1 METLKAVV
9 GFGKKEQEGQE
20 PVSGVQGE
28 GSGVEPYDAGNSA
41 ESELGGKA
49 PQHTDATPA
58 IDQPSVTH
66 ATPADETTSSGK
78 SEAPAHAPE
87 PALASTATT
96 SPPSTSET
104 SKANNSETNSKPSIG
119 SPGWFMTAL
128 PLGKRKPEE
137 KAVGQPAA
145 TDHEGASNAV
155 QTETGM
161 AAGAGAVAGAGAAAG
176 VAHEKHEANQ
186 TSIGLPPN
194 HLGSDVPAAP
204 EAELAVAPVHE
215 GATSNTATA
224 VPETQHI
231 TPATTGVAT
240 TAQDDVTDQAT
251 QSAAQPATNTTT
263 TTITKGNEVPDKSGG
278 LFSNPFGSNKRE
290 DMAVPQTPKQAQ
302 QGTPKQKEP
311 REMHGSNPSAIPT
324 AGGVPLGAAASEDRR
339 KSRDVRRS
347 MSVQPDDIPEAD
359 ERTAANTAA
368 NADVGMSSKFVEGT
382 PATAEA
388 PTIAGAEH
396 QSAGIVGAGA
406 TSNVPASS
414 ATSSSATP
422 EKLGSPEA
430 GEEKHRKRSIFSKVK
445 EKIKH

>member
-9 GFGKKEQEGQE
+9 GLGKKEQEGQE

-41 ESELGGKA
+41 ESDLGGKA
-49 PQHTDATPA
+49 PQHTDATQA

-66 ATPADETTSSGK
+66 ATPADEATSSGK

-104 SKANNSETNSKPSIG
+104 SKANNSETISKPSIG

-137 KAVGQPAA
+137 TAAEQPA
-145 TDHEGASNAV
+145 TTEHEGASNAV
-155 QTETGM
+155 QTGTGI
-161 AAGAGAVAGAGAAAG
+161 AAGAGAVAGAGATAG
-176 VAHEKHEANQ
+176 VAHEKYEANQ
-186 TSIGLPPN
+186 SSIGLPPN

-204 EAELAVAPVHE
+204 EAELAVAPVQE
-215 GATSNTATA
+215 EATSNTAT
-224 VPETQHI
+224 VLPEKQHI

-251 QSAAQPATNTTT
+251 QSAAHPATNATTT
-263 TTITKGNEVPDKSGG
+263 SKGSEAPDKSGG

-302 QGTPKQKEP
+302 QETPKQKEP

-368 NADVGMSSKFVEGT
+368 NADVGISSKFVEGT

-388 PTIAGAEH
+388 PTIPGAGQH
-396 QSAGIVGAGA
+396 SFGTVGAA
-406 TSNVPASS
+406 PTSTVPASS